1 MAKSKIAV
9 VKEITLSVSE
19 FKAKCL
25 QLLKH
30 VETKGD
36 RIVITRRGRPV
47 AEVVPP
53 KATARP
59 LRGMWKDSVK
69 ILGDI
74 VYFSD
79 NEWESEKD

>member
-1 MAKSKIAV
+1 MP
-9 VKEITLSVSE
+9 VSE

-25 QLLKH
+25 QLLKD

-36 RIVITRRGRPV
+36 RIVITKRGKPV
-47 AEVVPP
+47 AEVVPSKNVIP
-53 KATARP
+53 P
-59 LRGMWKDSVK
+59 LRGSWKDSVK

-79 NEWESEKD
+79 DEWESEKE

>member
-1 MAKSKIAV
+1 MKQV
-9 VKEITLSVSE
+9 TLPVSE

-25 QLLKH
+25 QLLKD

-36 RIVITRRGRPV
+36 RIVITKRGRPV
-47 AEVVPP
+47 AEVVPA
-53 KATARP
+53 KAAVPRLQGT
-59 LRGMWKDSVK
+59 WKDSVK

-79 NEWESEKD
+79 DEWESEKD

>member
-1 MAKSKIAV
+1 M
-9 VKEITLSVSE
+9 KEITLPVSE

-25 QLLKH
+25 QLLKD

-36 RIVITRRGRPV
+36 RIVITKRGRPV
-47 AEVVPP
+47 AEVVPS
-53 KATARP
+53 KKSIRP
-59 LRGMWKDSVK
+59 LRGTWKDSVK

-79 NEWESEKD
+79 DEWEAERE

>member
-1 MAKSKIAV
+1 M
-9 VKEITLSVSE
+9 KEITLPVSE

-25 QLLKH
+25 QLLKD

-36 RIVITRRGRPV
+36 RIVITKRGKPV
-47 AEVVPP
+47 AEVGSV
-53 KATARP
+53 KAAIPP
-59 LRGMWKDSVK
+59 LRGSWKNSVK

-79 NEWESEKD
+79 AEWESEKD

>member
-1 MAKSKIAV
+1 M
-9 VKEITLSVSE
+9 SVSE

-25 QLLKH
+25 RLLRD
-30 VETKGD
+30 VETV
-36 RIVITRRGRPV
+36 VITRRGRPV
-47 AEVVPP
+47 AEIVPP
-53 KATARP
+53 RKAKRP

-79 NEWESEKD
+79 AEWEAEID

>member
-1 MAKSKIAV
+1 MP
-9 VKEITLSVSE
+9 VSE

-25 QLLKH
+25 QLLKD

-36 RIVITRRGRPV
+36 RIVITKRGRPV
-47 AEVVPP
+47 AEVVPS
-53 KATARP
+53 KTAAPR
-59 LRGMWKDSVK
+59 LRGTWKDSVK

-79 NEWESEKD
+79 DEWESERD